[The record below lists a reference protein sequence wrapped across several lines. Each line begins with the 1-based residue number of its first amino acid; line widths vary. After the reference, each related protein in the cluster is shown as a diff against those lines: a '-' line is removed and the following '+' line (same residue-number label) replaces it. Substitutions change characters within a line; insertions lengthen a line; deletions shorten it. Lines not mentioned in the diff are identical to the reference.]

1 MSAKNEKDIM
11 VLKKVAKLEES
22 LLSSKKNSNSIVD
35 LLKHLNVSLI
45 FYKNSYEFT
54 CLIKYFELH
63 KTVKKKQH
71 PLKDIQLAYESF
83 QSLS

>member
-35 LLKHLNVSLI
+35 LLKLLSVSFKI
-45 FYKNSYEFT
+45 FYRNTLEFT
-54 CLIKYFELH
+54 QLIKSFELH
-63 KTVKKKQH
+63 
-71 PLKDIQLAYESF
+71 
-83 QSLS
+83 

>member
-35 LLKHLNVSLI
+35 LLKLLNVSLI
-45 FYKNSYEFT
+45 LFFYRNTSSNT
-54 CLIKYFELH
+54 HL
-63 KTVKKKQH
+63 V
-71 PLKDIQLAYESF
+71 
-83 QSLS
+83 